1 MHFLGLICFVCLRYL
16 CLEWEKISGRWLL
29 NLSEDVCCRI
39 FLCWSNFKLDFSFW
53 PDSKVYFLDCF
64 LAIWQIYIFC
74 LKKMCLKHQCFQG
87 EMSVPICGWNDWGW
101 LPTIMFSW
109 IYAANFL
116 WWYFL
121 CVLFLRHENCSIFVT
136 HISFCMRYKTL
147 KKNIFARW
155 LLNLYMENCCF
166 FLCW

>member
-1 MHFLGLICFVCLRYL
+1 
-16 CLEWEKISGRWLL
+16 L

-39 FLCWSNFKLDFSFW
+39 FLCRSNFKLDFSFW

-64 LAIWQIYIFC
+64 FYAIWQIYIFC

-87 EMSVPICGWNDWGW
+87 EMSVPICGWKDWGW
-101 LPTIMFSW
+101 LPTIMFFW
-109 IYAANFL
+109 LNAANFL

-121 CVLFLRHENCSIFVT
+121 CVLFLLHENCSIFVT

-147 KKNIFARW
+147 KNISLRDDCW
-155 LLNLYMENCCF
+155 ICIWRIVVF
-166 FLCW
+166 FYSGKKSSRNIYLTRY